1 MIAVAELPNTR
12 FLKAANLG
20 SEKGP
25 RPVRGKLR
33 PRATRAACGQVA
45 EQKRAPWPTPA
56 ARAGSSRG
64 GAGLPR
70 TPGRPQAAHRAHLHN
85 FQARRPPRLDQGV
98 HGLPKGCRGLRCPL
112 ASRASLPLE
121 IPRATALRQQSATRR
136 RRARSLPGVVVRG
149 RSAAQMLLL
158 RMRQIHLSSRK

>member
-1 MIAVAELPNTR
+1 MAELP
-12 FLKAANLG
+12 G
-20 SEKGP
+20 SLRLPTSAQKKGP
-25 RPVRGKLR
+25 RPVPGKLR
-33 PRATRAACGQVA
+33 PRATRAAGGQVA

-56 ARAGSSRG
+56 ARAGSSRDR
-64 GAGLPR
+64 AGLPR
-70 TPGRPQAAHRAHLHN
+70 TPGHPQPARSAHLHN

-112 ASRASLPLE
+112 ASRAPLPLE

-136 RRARSLPGVVVRG
+136 RRARSLPGVVVHG

-158 RMRQIHLSSRK
+158 RMRQIHLSSQK